1 MFFYVTFCGLDLPAN
16 MLTKKIGPHITLP
29 SMMVGWWVSFPLFTL
44 QALTVSQGNHDSSLS
59 GRLQLGWTASL
70 PHLHGSL

>member
-29 SMMVGWWVSFPLFTL
+29 TMMVGWWVDLPGLRV
-44 QALTVSQGNHDSSLS
+44 QALTVRQGYNDYSLS
-59 GRLQLGWTASL
+59 RRLQLGWLASL
-70 PHLHGSL
+70 PNLYGRL